1 MGRDLF
7 AVLAEPARR
16 ALLDELVAGERSV
29 GELVAA
35 TGAAQ
40 PSVSKHL
47 GVLADAGLV
56 RVRAEGA
63 RRIYALDPT
72 PLGAVDRWLAPYRA
86 AADRRLEVLE
96 RRLDA
101 VAAAEG
107 VPGGHETR
115 RDARRPTDVMRRG
128 RSRRRDA

>member
-29 GELVAA
+29 GALVAA
-35 TGAAQ
+35 TGMAQ

-47 GVLADAGLV
+47 AVLADVGLV
-56 RVRAEGA
+56 RVRAEGP

-107 VPGGHETR
+107 THR
-115 RDARRPTDVMRRG
+115 KRRRPPRPRDVMRPG
-128 RSRRRDA
+128 RPRRRDA

>member
-1 MGRDLF
+1 MAAMGRDLF

-29 GELVAA
+29 GDLVGA
-35 TGAAQ
+35 TGMAQ

-47 GVLADAGLV
+47 AVLAAAGLV

-101 VAAAEG
+101 VAAEEG
-107 VPGGHETR
+107 APR
-115 RDARRPTDVMRRG
+115 ARRGRTRPRDVMRPG
-128 RSRRRDA
+128 RPGHRDA

>member
-29 GELVAA
+29 GALVEA
-35 TGAAQ
+35 TGMAQ

-47 GVLADAGLV
+47 AVLADVGLV

-63 RRIYALDPT
+63 RRVYALDPT

-86 AADRRLEVLE
+86 AADRRIEVLE

-107 VPGGHETR
+107 TPPGR
-115 RDARRPTDVMRRG
+115 RAPRRSRDVRRPG
-128 RSRRRDA
+128 RPGRHDA

>member
-29 GELVAA
+29 GDLVTAS
-35 TGAAQ
+35 GMAQ

-47 GVLADAGLV
+47 AVLAEAGLV

-107 VPGGHETR
+107 VPR
-115 RDARRPTDVMRRG
+115 SPRSPRSPRRG
-128 RSRRRDA
+128 SQRGPGVSRP